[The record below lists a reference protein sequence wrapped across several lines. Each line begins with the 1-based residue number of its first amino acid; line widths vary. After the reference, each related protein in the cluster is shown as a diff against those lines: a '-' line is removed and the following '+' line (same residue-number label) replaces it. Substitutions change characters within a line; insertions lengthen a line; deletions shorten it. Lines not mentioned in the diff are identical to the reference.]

1 METKTEPVLKLQYAK
16 IVLVNPYPYY
26 AYGINEATIYPP
38 LGLAAIAAWLEQQGA
53 TCKIVDANIFHLR
66 NDTVLKEIREF
77 KPDLAGVQMNV
88 VTAKAG
94 IELCKLLKEQLRIPI
109 AIGGPFTPDKIA
121 KLLKDSSAD
130 FFVHGE
136 GELTFAEICTGRP
149 PAEIKGISY
158 LADGKGVTNPLR
170 PLIPDISTL
179 PMPAYHLLPDFRNYR
194 ARARATPVAPI
205 FTSRGCPY
213 KCTFCSSSSLKSP
226 FQNKIRFRSAENVVA
241 EIEALVKTYGVKQI
255 DVLDDNFTFDMD
267 RAERILDLLIAK
279 DFRVLINFQNGL
291 RADRVDRNLVA
302 KMAKAGVYKTGIGIE
317 SGSKKVLLSIKKG
330 LDLRKVEEAIALF
343 REYNIISIGFFMLG
357 FPADTPETMQETI
370 DFAVRANPSLANIS
384 LVLPLPGTVT

>member
-1 METKTEPVLKLQYAK
+1 MRVWNSPLGTLQGASELGGGTSSVRSSSSARVQHSHHSSTHGSRGSMETKTEPVLKLQYAK

-53 TCKIVDANIFHLR
+53 TGKIVDANIFHLR

-77 KPDLAGVQMNV
+77 KPDLVGVQMNV

-149 PAEIKGISY
+149 P
-158 LADGKGVTNPLR
+158 
-170 PLIPDISTL
+170 
-179 PMPAYHLLPDFRNYR
+179 
-194 ARARATPVAPI
+194 
-205 FTSRGCPY
+205 
-213 KCTFCSSSSLKSP
+213 
-226 FQNKIRFRSAENVVA
+226 
-241 EIEALVKTYGVKQI
+241 
-255 DVLDDNFTFDMD
+255 
-267 RAERILDLLIAK
+267 
-279 DFRVLINFQNGL
+279 
-291 RADRVDRNLVA
+291 
-302 KMAKAGVYKTGIGIE
+302 
-317 SGSKKVLLSIKKG
+317 
-330 LDLRKVEEAIALF
+330 
-343 REYNIISIGFFMLG
+343 
-357 FPADTPETMQETI
+357 
-370 DFAVRANPSLANIS
+370 
-384 LVLPLPGTVT
+384 